1 MYWISHNVTDKDP
14 IVLRDGNHTLDIGGY
29 FKLFGD
35 LVETPNSPR
44 NMNLCSMVSLC
55 GKKSINHYP
64 QKDTKAQRKALKPLV
79 KSRTRGFVSMRQRVT
94 NSVSTH
100 SHAGRGKGLAQGHGA
115 RVPTC
120 EYKKI
125 GATKSRRRRRDLI

>member
-1 MYWISHNVTDKDP
+1 MYWISHNVTDKDLSFCVME
-14 IVLRDGNHTLDIGGY
+14 ITHSISAAILSCLATWLKHQIHHVT
-29 FKLFGD
+29 
-35 LVETPNSPR
+35 
-44 NMNLCSMVSLC
+44 MNLCSMVSLC